1 MLKESY
7 CTLRRGNVFIGV
19 AHNQRTGIMELKT
32 YMQFELEAIEFKA
45 TLSTAK
51 AMWGASCLSH
61 FEKHGDTGTCVLGAG
76 IYCMAVPKGKR
87 KAQKH
92 TLISAD
98 SVAQAQG
105 STNWESGKS
114 EILAYL
120 RANGISCAYEYG
132 FMD

>member
-1 MLKESY
+1 
-7 CTLRRGNVFIGV
+7 
-19 AHNQRTGIMELKT
+19 MELKT
-32 YMQFELEAIEFKA
+32 YMQFELEAAEFSA
-45 TLSTAK
+45 TVAAAK
-51 AMWGASCLSH
+51 SMWEASCKAH

-76 IYCMAVPKGKR
+76 IYCMAIPKGKR
-87 KAQKH
+87 KPRKH
-92 TLISAD
+92 TLISAL

-120 RANGISCAYEYG
+120 RANGVSCAYEYG